1 MDGHPDSLFVMDMN
15 PQLCVTSQLMTH
27 FEYDCMIEV
36 GQQVLSFENV
46 ATTQEGPPAVKQWT
60 ELEQGTEKGGQDIGG
75 QKHSTVPARVQPL
88 GNAITCTNQRIGL
101 LVAAHLPDTMGV
113 CGPYKSPAT
122 SH

>member
-60 ELEQGTEKGGQDIGG
+60 ELKSKG
-75 QKHSTVPARVQPL
+75 
-88 GNAITCTNQRIGL
+88 QRKEDRILEDKNTPQCLHGYN
-101 LVAAHLPDTMGV
+101 H
-113 CGPYKSPAT
+113 
-122 SH
+122 